1 MANEKAETRA
11 FARRQ
16 REPAR
21 LRQIGL
27 RAVVGEFCDDI
38 RDAAAAQ
45 PFFHRPQRV
54 DRTRDA
60 QHGEALRGQAHEVE
74 TGGVGAAAFATGV
87 VGRDPERLA
96 TSLLSEV
103 PSGKRQRETGRGGEM
118 DGGRGRQF
126 VQRPAGK
133 TAGER
138 GVGSRNTQRQKAC
151 ILMQPGCVA
160 RVDSGKSLPETVQR
174 GLWRDRAHGS
184 DLTSVH
190 VLFY

>member
-27 RAVVGEFCDDI
+27 RAVVGEFRDDI

-96 TSLLSEV
+96 ACFVADGECD
-103 PSGKRQRETGRGGEM
+103 GEAGRGGEM